1 MSELICSGTIRGTS
15 GKPYLYICSYIGP
28 FGTFR
33 GGQRRKVDP
42 THTNQSGAEATAKEV
57 CASSKVLSS

>member
-1 MSELICSGTIRGTS
+1 MVSSI
-15 GKPYLYICSYIGP
+15 YICSYIGP

-42 THTNQSGAEATAKEV
+42 THTNHSGAEVTAKEV

>member
-1 MSELICSGTIRGTS
+1 MAQSEAQVVSHIHIR
-15 GKPYLYICSYIGP
+15 SYIGP

-42 THTNQSGAEATAKEV
+42 THTNQSGAEAAAKEV
-57 CASSKVLSS
+57 CASSKVLSR